1 MVDTAQDG
9 ISIDM
14 GDDVLGVPEVMDILD
29 ITKMTLYKWILQ
41 KKIGV
46 RRFNIGKRVV
56 LGFNEDEVDRV
67 KSLLVK
73 KRKPGKS
80 LIQG

>member
-1 MVDTAQDG
+1 MVDTAQDEIPIG
-9 ISIDM
+9 M
-14 GDDVLGVPEVMDILD
+14 GDDVQGVPEVMKILD

-46 RRFNIGKRVV
+46 RRFRIGKRVV
-56 LGFNEDEVDRV
+56 LGFNDDEVDRV

-73 KRKPGKS
+73 KRRPGKS